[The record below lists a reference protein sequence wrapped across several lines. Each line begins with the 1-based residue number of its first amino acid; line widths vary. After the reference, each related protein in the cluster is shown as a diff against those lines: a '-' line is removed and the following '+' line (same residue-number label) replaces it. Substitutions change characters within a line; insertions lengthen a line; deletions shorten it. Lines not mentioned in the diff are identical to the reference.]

1 MKKMIFAAALLSL
14 VAVKSFAQA
23 GSQDIRERQMAIQ
36 NGVKIPDGYQ
46 GHIEQENI
54 YHFSTQDVAIGL
66 STTHGF
72 FYTPHMFVGLGL
84 GLHIAEDDV
93 IVPFFTSAKY
103 IFNNY
108 KKISPTMQLRL
119 GSYASEGVGAY
130 GDLAFGLRFASNKD
144 FAFSILLAGS
154 YYSPKDETNWYY
166 DDRTNTS
173 YSVTEKLD
181 FSGISLRIGIEW

>member
-14 VAVKSFAQA
+14 VAGSTFAQVLN
-23 GSQDIRERQMAIQ
+23 QDMLERQQAIK
-36 NGVKIPDGYQ
+36 NGVKIPEGYQ

-119 GSYASEGVGAY
+119 GSYASDGVGAY

-144 FAFSILLAGS
+144 FAFSILIAGS
-154 YYSPKDETNWYY
+154 YYSPKDVTEWYY
-166 DDRTNTS
+166 DDRTNSS
-173 YSVTEKLD
+173 YSVNEKID
-181 FSGISLRIGIEW
+181 YSGISLRIGIEW